1 MVSESCLKRE
11 KTHTHTH
18 THTQNT
24 SHPLPWT
31 DIFGPCLGLTSV
43 SGFWI
48 YGDTAAITFRP
59 N

>member
-11 KTHTHTH
+11 NTEK
-18 THTQNT
+18 NT